1 MWKGKYYEELR
12 SQRSSEDIL
21 STLYNDLLSMQAP
34 GLVVDQIEKFTLNE
48 DTVMA
53 LMGSKSLRQQL
64 VYIVDNARD
73 PELQELFSFVAAIYN
88 LHTGNNSDKKE
99 SPSFK
104 QFLINRE
111 KKYGKT
117 SPRTYLA
124 RKCYIQE
131 LKESKK
137 AKGFKLLKKNFD
149 ILLENP
155 EYFPYGIFQE
165 EAKFFVNYYSQ
176 ENEKAKNAKAYK
188 IFREYINEGRRLCP
202 KSTLTT
208 AFETAKL

>member
-1 MWKGKYYEELR
+1 MWKGKYYEELK
-12 SQRSSEDIL
+12 SPRSSEDIL
-21 STLYNDLLSMQAP
+21 STLSDDLMSMQAP
-34 GLVVDQIEKFTLNE
+34 GLVYDQIEKFTLNE

-73 PELQELFSFVAAIYN
+73 PELQELFSFVTAIYR
-88 LHTGNNSDKKE
+88 LRTGKYSSTKDM
-99 SPSFK
+99 PSFK
-104 QFLINRE
+104 EFLANRE

-117 SPRTYLA
+117 NPKTYLA
-124 RKCYIQE
+124 RKCYVQE
-131 LKESKK
+131 LKDVKK
-137 AKGFKLLKKNFD
+137 GKGFKLLRKNFD

-155 EYFPYGIFQE
+155 ELFPYGIFQE

-176 ENEKAKNAKAYK
+176 EYEKSKNAKAYK

-202 KSTLTT
+202 KSTFTV